1 MIKHSG
7 IMAGT
12 TIKGMYDYVGADG
25 ALHLNNESRD
35 VMVTSESDLAQLDG
49 YLPGAVAYTAGFGS
63 MWQLDASGSWVSMS
77 EDSALPK

>member
-12 TIKGMYDYVGADG
+12 TIKGMYDYVDAAGE
-25 ALHLNNESRD
+25 LHLNNESRA
-35 VMVTSESDLAQLDG
+35 VMVTAESDLAQLDG

-77 EDSALPK
+77 EDTALPK